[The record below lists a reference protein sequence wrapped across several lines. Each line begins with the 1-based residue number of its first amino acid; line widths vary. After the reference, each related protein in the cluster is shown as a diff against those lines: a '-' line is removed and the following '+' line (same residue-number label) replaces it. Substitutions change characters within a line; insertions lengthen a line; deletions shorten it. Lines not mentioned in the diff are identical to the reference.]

1 MIFARLLTR
10 LLCGLFSVL
19 VIFGYCEVSQA
30 KNSFAIL
37 AISWQPAF
45 CEYRQNR
52 PECASQVSTRYD
64 ASHFSL
70 HGLWPGPRSRVYCG
84 IPGPTIKLDKSGRWG
99 KLPEL
104 HLNSSL
110 MSKLRQI
117 MPGTR
122 SFLQRHEWVKHG
134 SCHENGSANGYYS
147 DSLRLVN
154 ELNNSPVQQLFSDS
168 LGKFLKVENIQ
179 ATFNKAFGKGT
190 GQRIRLKCRK
200 DGGRLL
206 ISELTIGLYGEF
218 DEHSSLS
225 KLILAANPT
234 DSGCK
239 GGIVDRAGI
248 Q

>member
-1 MIFARLLTR
+1 MIITR
-10 LLCGLFSVL
+10 LLSGLFSVL
-19 VIFGYCEVSQA
+19 AILGYCKVSEA
-30 KNSFAIL
+30 KNSFAVL
-37 AISWQPAF
+37 ALSWQPAF

-52 PECASQVSTRYD
+52 PECASQIATRYD

-84 IPGPTIKLDKSGRWG
+84 IPTTTIKLDKSGRWG
-99 KLPEL
+99 RLPEL
-104 HLNSSL
+104 HLNSG
-110 MSKLRQI
+110 LRSRLNQI

-147 DSLRLVN
+147 DSLRLVD
-154 ELNNSPVQQLFSDS
+154 EVNNSPLQRLFSDN
-168 LGKFLKVENIQ
+168 LGKFLEVKTIQ
-179 ATFNKAFGKGT
+179 SAFDKAFGNGS
-190 GQRIRLKCRK
+190 GQRVRLKCRK
-200 DGGRLL
+200 DGNRLL

-225 KLILAANPT
+225 KLILSAKPT
-234 DSGCK
+234 ASGCK
-239 GGIVDRAGI
+239 GGIVDRAGL

>member
-1 MIFARLLTR
+1 MIFARLLR
-10 LLCGLFSVL
+10 GLFSVL
-19 VIFGYCEVSQA
+19 VVLGYYGVSEA
-30 KNSFAIL
+30 KDSFAIL
-37 AISWQPAF
+37 ALSWQPAF
-45 CEYRQNR
+45 CEYRQNP
-52 PECASQVSTRYD
+52 PECASQSAARYD

-70 HGLWPGPRSRVYCG
+70 HGLWPGPRNRSYCG
-84 IPGPTIKLDKSGRWG
+84 IPGSTIKLDKSGRWG
-99 KLPEL
+99 RLPEL

-110 MSKLRQI
+110 MSKLNQI

-147 DSLRLVN
+147 DSLLLVN
-154 ELNNSPVQQLFSDS
+154 ELNNSPVQQLFSAN
-168 LGKFLKVENIQ
+168 LGKFLKVESIQ
-179 ATFNKAFGKGT
+179 AAFNKAFGMGS

-218 DEHSSLS
+218 DEDSSLS
-225 KLILAANPT
+225 KLIMSANPT
-234 DSGCK
+234 GSGCK
-239 GGIVDRAGI
+239 GGIVDRAGL